1 MLTRIEA
8 YTYKCFQKM
17 AVDVAAFNVIA
28 GPNGSGKTTMLDI
41 PGLIGE
47 LLDTR
52 RAADPFLRPREV
64 LGPRAERLANL
75 VHRAR
80 GDAFNLIVEAR
91 LPQAQRRALAPD
103 GRLTNLRYE
112 LRLTVL
118 NDTSLEVAN
127 EYLFAFDEDHP
138 PTRGGGLQGEPVQR
152 RARSRH
158 VLAGKT
164 WQSIIHRDGGDP
176 AALFEET
183 EATPRQLH
191 YRIPSG
197 ELALRA
203 VPSDQTLFPASI
215 WLADFL
221 REGTTF
227 FQPTLAALRRA
238 SPPGSTDRIDSTGAN
253 ISRLAFDLQREQ
265 PQRFASWVEHV
276 RTALPRISGITVQER
291 QDDRYVYFQVRY
303 NDDYDVPA
311 SGLSEG
317 TLRLLAL
324 TLLPYL
330 DVTPSILA
338 TEEPENGV
346 HPRAIEALLL
356 SLESLYDSQVWLSTH
371 SPVVL
376 ASTPISNV
384 LLSRADDDGVASIVA
399 GVEHERLVEWKGSID
414 VGSLFAAGALG

>member
-8 YTYKCFQKM
+8 YNYKCFHRM

-41 PGLIGE
+41 PTLIGE
-47 LLDTR
+47 LLDSR
-52 RAADPFLRPREV
+52 RAADPFLRPREA

-75 VHRAR
+75 IHRAR
-80 GDAFNLIVEAR
+80 GSAFNLVVEAS
-91 LPQAQRRALAPD
+91 LPQAERRALDPD
-103 GRLTNLRYE
+103 GRLTHLRYE
-112 LRLTVL
+112 LRLEVL
-118 NDTSLEVAN
+118 NETSLEVVN
-127 EYLFAFDEDHP
+127 EYLFAFDENHP
-138 PTRGGGLQGEPVQR
+138 PSRGGGLQGEPIQR
-152 RARSRH
+152 RANSRQ
-158 VLAGKT
+158 VLADRT
-164 WQSIIHRDGGDP
+164 WQSIIHRDSGDP
-176 AALFEET
+176 AALFDET
-183 EATPRQLH
+183 NVKPRRLQ
-191 YRIPSG
+191 YRIPSS
-197 ELALRA
+197 ELALRN
-203 VPSDQTLFPASI
+203 VPSDPSLFPASI
-215 WLADFL
+215 WFTDFL

-227 FQPTLAALRRA
+227 FQPTMASLRRA
-238 SPPGSTDRIDSTGAN
+238 SPPGSTDRVDPSGGN

-265 PQRFASWVEHV
+265 PQRFAAWVEHV
-276 RTALPRISGITVQER
+276 RTALPRITSITIQER

-330 DVTPSILA
+330 NITPSILA

-356 SLESLYDSQVWLSTH
+356 SLRSLYESQVWISTH

-376 ASTPISNV
+376 ASTPIESV
-384 LLSRADDDGVASIVA
+384 LLSQADDEGVASIVA
-399 GVEHERLVEWKGSID
+399 GGEHKRLVEWKGSID
-414 VGSLFAAGALG
+414 IGSLFAAGALG